1 MSEKIEIERKFLVEM
16 PDFEKINIIKRIEI
30 LQTYLHSN
38 SDSQRRVRR
47 ITENNNIR
55 FFYTKKIFISPV
67 IRNENESEINA
78 EKYNELLKEAR
89 NDCPPISKTR
99 VVFDYMEQQFELDI
113 YPFSEKSAILELEL
127 ENPSQEIHFPDY
139 INVIKEVSD
148 DGRYSNAALSKAG
161 TFPAEISTE
170 GDC

>member
-1 MSEKIEIERKFLVEM
+1 
-16 PDFEKINIIKRIEI
+16 
-30 LQTYLHSN
+30 
-38 SDSQRRVRR
+38 
-47 ITENNNIR
+47 
-55 FFYTKKIFISPV
+55 
-67 IRNENESEINA
+67 
-78 EKYNELLKEAR
+78 
-89 NDCPPISKTR
+89 
-99 VVFDYMEQQFELDI
+99 MEQQFELDI
-113 YPFSEKSAILELEL
+113 YPFSEKLAILELEL